1 MPYHY
6 IQLDVEELSQQGVT
20 SDNLPERLYNEFIRR
35 GYKVYE
41 PFEELLSPEN
51 IPSSV
56 LISGPSELPYHSDI
70 DEIRKELGIYIF
82 QSEPLQPVQ
91 QVYAMGRRMFTPFNG
106 RWKEDDRGISKL
118 DLGPVREGERRI
130 EQLVEERVKLA

>member
-1 MPYHY
+1 M
-6 IQLDVEELSQQGVT
+6 V
-20 SDNLPERLYNEFIRR
+20 SDNVMNNIYRR
-35 GYKVYE
+35 QGKVNE
-41 PFEELLSPEN
+41 PFEELLSPEG

-91 QVYAMGRRMFTPFNG
+91 QVHAMGRRMFTPFNG
-106 RWKEDDRGISKL
+106 RWKEGDLGTLKL
-118 DLGPVREGERRI
+118 DLGSVREGERRI

>member
-6 IQLDVEELSQQGVT
+6 IPLDVEELSQLGVT
-20 SDNLPERLYNEFIRR
+20 SDNLHERIYNEFIRR

-41 PFEELLSPEN
+41 PFEELLSPEG

-56 LISGPSELPYHSDI
+56 LISGPSELFYLSDI
-70 DEIRKELGIYIF
+70 EEIRKELGIYIF

-91 QVYAMGRRMFTPFNG
+91 QVYAMGRKMFTPFNG
-106 RWKEDDRGISKL
+106 RWKE
-118 DLGPVREGERRI
+118 V
-130 EQLVEERVKLA
+130 LAH